1 MGNFKR
7 TSEEDYRH
15 YARPEPGIGESW
27 VQVTDDGSGRG
38 APMEEELPLGPSFG
52 SVENQDLAGAGNV
65 GVPAQVPS
73 AAPLLHRRNRSL
85 WAAWVLVAFA
95 LVVGLGWLFGLLPS
109 QWDGNVWEADGSFSS
124 AAETSWLSLEMQM
137 NLSMAG
143 PYLVFVGLLGAII
156 LLALQAVIFRR
167 DPRTD

>member
-1 MGNFKR
+1 M
-7 TSEEDYRH
+7 
-15 YARPEPGIGESW
+15 SW
-27 VQVTDDGSGRG
+27 VEVIDDGSGRETP
-38 APMEEELPLGPSFG
+38 ADSDRLFDPVSG
-52 SVENQDLAGAGNV
+52 SVTNPDLGGAENV
-65 GVPAQVPS
+65 GVPVQVPS
-73 AAPLLHRRNRSL
+73 GAPVVHRRNRSL

-109 QWDGNVWEADGSFSS
+109 QWDGNVWAADGSFSS